1 MEGEL
6 AAQHEEAAQV
16 VAAYEKRV
24 QEVEAESLKLSEWAK
39 ANEARLNSQ
48 MEEIV
53 AHSRKLD
60 GDLKKA
66 GENLAEYQ
74 KKLDEAEAL
83 VIERT
88 LWAQNEQK
96 QREEAEGKVAAV
108 EASRWLRMGKA
119 FGLGPKI
126 S

>member
-1 MEGEL
+1 
-6 AAQHEEAAQV
+6 
-16 VAAYEKRV
+16 
-24 QEVEAESLKLSEWAK
+24 
-39 ANEARLNSQ
+39 
-48 MEEIV
+48 
-53 AHSRKLD
+53 
-60 GDLKKA
+60 LKKA